1 MRLTPSLGFGRHR
14 LRTLCCCLV
23 VAPLL
28 WSSVAEAARTLP
40 HGSQL
45 VLGKE
50 SVSKWC
56 HVQIVAVST
65 LVAMRSV

>member
-1 MRLTPSLGFGRHR
+1 MRLISSLGLGRHH

-23 VAPLL
+23 APFL
-28 WSSVAEAARTLP
+28 WSSVVEAARTLP

-50 SVSKWC
+50 TVSK
-56 HVQIVAVST
+56 
-65 LVAMRSV
+65 